1 MNMENKLL
9 IKEKIA
15 RKTAEMRAAIAAQ
28 GEALTDACHLSDY
41 RAFAET
47 DEHGTVWTKALQRAL
62 REHEVVI
69 IDPAEEIYYIDDT
82 VVIPSDR
89 RIEATGAVIRL
100 TPACEVLMLRNE
112 HTADGTNAPIDTA
125 MRDRNITIHGGRWEE
140 SREKRL
146 GYGKSGR
153 YTWKKDGEVRRPFY
167 GISTCMLF
175 NNIDGLRITDAM
187 FSHTA
192 GFAVQVGD
200 IQGAVFENIG
210 FDSCYA
216 DGLHINGRTEN
227 VFIRH
232 IFGEVGDDLVALNAY
247 DWQDSSVNFGAIGTV
262 WCEDLDLW
270 ETSRYQA
277 FRLVPGL
284 YTYADGS
291 TVDCAVHDIVV
302 KNVRGIRT
310 FKMYFQ
316 TPAYTIGET
325 PERGDVGSGDNIFFE
340 DIDVDL
346 ISPVDGT
353 GGHGNDHEIYG
364 VFGAFEV
371 CANIGYLSFENI
383 RLVTYPEK
391 NPYSYLV
398 RVGPKALFIKGREIF
413 DPYVSCR
420 LEILSLKDITVNG
433 VAVDMQTLVR
443 AVAFEDIN
451 GDGLSTGHGEIGTVI
466 CK

>member
-1 MNMENKLL
+1 MAMENKYLVKQY
-9 IKEKIA
+9 IEK
-15 RKTAEMRAAIAAQ
+15 KTAEMREEIIAL
-28 GEALTDACHLSDY
+28 GEALTDRCHLSDY
-41 RAFAET
+41 RALAFEG
-47 DEHGTVWTKALQRAL
+47 EHGTVWTKALQRAL
-62 REHEVVI
+62 FEHEVVV
-69 IDPAEEIYYIDDT
+69 IDPAEAVYYMDDT
-82 VVIPSDR
+82 VVIPSNR
-89 RIEATGAVIRL
+89 YIEATGAVIRL
-100 TPACEVLMLRNE
+100 TPECEVLMLRNE
-112 HTADGTNAPIDTA
+112 HTADGTHAPIDITL
-125 MRDRNITIHGGRWEE
+125 RDRNITIHGGKWEE

-153 YTWKKDGEVRRPFY
+153 YTWQKDGEVRRPFY
-167 GISTCMLF
+167 GVSTCMLF
-175 NNIDGLRITDAM
+175 NNIDGLRIADAT
-187 FSHTA
+187 FAHTA
-192 GFAVQVGD
+192 GFAVQTGD
-200 IQGAVFENIG
+200 IRDAVFENIG
-210 FDSCYA
+210 FLSCYA

-247 DWQDSSVNFGAIGTV
+247 DWQDSSVDFGEISTV

-270 ETSRYQA
+270 KTSRYQA

-291 TVDCAVHDIVV
+291 TVDCAVRDIVV
-302 KNVRGIRT
+302 KNVRGIRS
-310 FKMYFQ
+310 FKLYFQ
-316 TPAYTIGET
+316 TPAYEIGEM

-346 ISPVDGT
+346 TGAVDGT
-353 GGHGNDHEIYG
+353 GGHGSDHEIYG

-398 RVGPKALFIKGREIF
+398 RVGPKALFYKGREIF

-420 LEILSLKDITVNG
+420 LETVSLRDVTVNG
-433 VAVDMQTLVR
+433 GTADVKALVR
-443 AVAFEDIN
+443 TVAFEDIN
-451 GDGLSTGHGEIGTVI
+451 KDGLSTGRGEIGTVI
-466 CK
+466 CE